1 MDEKQ
6 NHRRPSGRVGHSRVE
21 RITRVVLR
29 GLKRGL
35 VIPDTQTLPAPTS
48 GQVFR
53 LSHIAP
59 AADRAEIFRR
69 EIYAGIRGYAAA
81 YRGQPDPL
89 VRTVPW
95 DDSGRA

>member
-29 GLKRGL
+29 ALKRWS
-35 VIPDTQTLPAPTS
+35 VIPVIQTLPAPTS

-81 YRGQPDPL
+81 YQ
-89 VRTVPW
+89 VRPVPPVQTVPW